1 MADINKIIDELLLE
15 LSVQYPFP
23 NMKDREQVF
32 ALLEICD
39 ELGYGHLKPV
49 LEEMFINEAEK
60 EGESKLFPGKF
71 HLGGGFYS
79 GKSGGE
85 AELKNDKGN
94 LRAVTPDEKAKFDAK
109 SGKSPSA
116 DKPTDTPKPN
126 QPSPETP
133 SAEQPKAAPDKAEAP
148 APMKQ
153 TPVVKTPADV
163 LKSKVEKW
171 SEKEKEFFN
180 KGQDKPGS
188 ETRRSFGD
196 ALKDKVK
203 GARNAIAHGF
213 KHEVHIFKEAG
224 SAVKNLVSGK
234 PLEKEQKKALISVG
248 IKVASTALFAAA
260 GGGLAH
266 GAAYFAKH
274 VAMELIPHAVAETII
289 VGVGRASLFA
299 GADGDD
305 ERMLAD
311 FMDAVADN
319 MENMEIPDELMMSM
333 VDSYNEKKKPSEPQS
348 EVIDLNE
355 LFNRILNEEDGKG
368 ESKEFPGKFHLGGGY
383 YSSTDGGEAELKN
396 DKGTLRPLTDK
407 EKAELN
413 NQTPSEEPT
422 DGESDSDKPDTA
434 SMIDTATKALDTK
447 EKEAEKTLPKDN
459 PDLVLNDPK
468 ASAKSKAMA
477 KAFKSQQTVELEKR
491 KEDPNYE
498 KELKA
503 EVNAKIESARET
515 LKNRKSEDGD
525 ALDSETTEN
534 GSLIVGVEHGDDN
547 ESTQEIIKIIKSL
560 PKDAK
565 IMFVGEGGMSKDDNG
580 ELELAGEQAEIRDA
594 VKGHFNNS
602 DESSWDENANVYDDN
617 SPVFDE
623 IAKELGGS
631 KSKSK
636 ASIWSNMVG
645 QGDDLSAE
653 DYLDEEGKIWL
664 IDQAKKGGSSEFDGE
679 VDWDNLSLEQKED
692 LYQLNFRDD
701 TEYGETEISKGQKAY
716 NGFRQKELDRK
727 IKEAEDNGFTVI
739 APVGNSHVDM
749 WRNRNKPTKSDFKP
763 QSLRALQKELPEADK
778 DVFNKQS
785 DLDKIPSDKKEE
797 ISMKI
802 DELASKASK
811 GEDFNLCQITVPG
824 TNLYC
829 DDNQGIPREEM
840 PQFKGKPLPGTPS
853 EDLPKDKNGEVD
865 TEPLFKKMLKEKGI
879 KTVETELPSDKL
891 KATQSEL
898 VGSKVAGMT
907 KALEEDPNN
916 PGITAPIY
924 VSRDGFVIDGHHRW
938 AAVTSAAIK
947 AGKPANMKVIVVDM
961 DIKDAIPM
969 CNQFAEEQGIAAKK
983 ADAKD
988 GELPAPKEPSKKEGG
1003 AIYPVGGNYYSDTPD
1018 GPAQYVK
1025 TESVVREIFENEN
1038 EKFLSL
1044 LFEESVTKKLPD
1056 GDTVK
1061 VTPIDVKDQPE
1072 ATEKADEL
1080 DSNKEGE
1087 DSAQSDV
1094 NVTPLAGKD
1103 YKDVAAKQMNQP
1115 KYKDSIL
1122 DDNLKEQ
1129 ISTIVGKIT
1138 GGEDLTDE
1146 EQVIAKDYIKIVNDK
1161 KVKIYIASKKKGD
1174 WSQQGYI
1181 KVLELG
1187 AGKASKEW
1195 ADGASKKY
1203 GVTTGKSGQGAVGK
1217 KDPTPAK
1224 IIGEEKEI
1232 EIGII
1237 DENTVIFNGKTHKKL
1252 AVPTI
1257 EEAKAKLKQSNPNLS
1272 DEELEEKASLFVN
1285 KIKSKNDS
1293 IDELAEISK
1302 KTGGK
1307 FKTVDIGDTTTPE
1320 GRNKAREKILD
1331 KSVDKF
1337 TQLLGDKKDLPEN
1350 QKVMET
1356 FEKLRDF
1363 DGEDVESN
1371 PEKQKEYQKLL
1382 DELQINMFNSK
1393 DFRDGIADFAEIKVG
1408 LELLSKG
1415 NSVYLPADEAF
1426 KTADVL
1432 VVNQISENETDIEFL
1447 LVSLEFSGGISVKM
1461 QGGAAGTSDEKWR
1474 QSRFK
1479 SNETRRRGNRMLST
1493 YDLFYSEKQTPPD
1506 FPPSDEQV
1514 NEQKAGLEDDKKW
1527 MVENGIAT
1535 EEELTAAEDW
1545 ANRRVA
1551 AVLEKF
1557 KDNGVLD
1564 CMKDEEKVRFEET
1577 MKLYYKNQKI
1587 SEVLYNNDLDYTNFK
1602 NSNQKFSISK
1612 GKAVSCQ
1619 SENLDGVENPCYM
1632 KIKDDVGF
1640 NYSKQGDCTVVRP
1653 TNRNPSEIHK
1663 EKPKVK

>member
-15 LSVQYPFP
+15 LSVTYPFP
-23 NMKDREQVF
+23 NMKDTEQVIV
-32 ALLEICD
+32 LMEICD
-39 ELGYGHLKPV
+39 ELGYGYIKPN
-49 LEEMFINEAEK
+49 LYELLSEAEDTK
-60 EGESKLFPGKF
+60 DSGLFPGKF
-71 HLGGGFYS
+71 HLGGGYYS
-79 GKSGGE
+79 SKDGGE
-85 AELKNDKGN
+85 AEFKNDKGN
-94 LRAVTPDEKAKFDAK
+94 LRPVTPEEKAKFDAK
-109 SGKSPSA
+109 SGKTPTAEKPATPKSNEPSS
-116 DKPTDTPKPN
+116 DKPTIEPATPN
-126 QPSPETP
+126 I
-133 SAEQPKAAPDKAEAP
+133 DN
-148 APMKQ
+148 
-153 TPVVKTPADV
+153 KTPTPLKPKNIVKNKADV

-188 ETRRSFGD
+188 ETRRSFGQ

-203 GARNAIAHGF
+203 GARNAIVHGF
-213 KHEVHIFKEAG
+213 KHEVHTFKSAAG
-224 SAVKNLVSGK
+224 AAKKLVSGK
-234 PLEKEQKKALISVG
+234 PLEKEEKKALISVG

-274 VAMELIPHAVAETII
+274 VAMELIPHAVAETIV

-305 ERMLAD
+305 ERILND
-311 FMDAVADN
+311 FMESVADN
-319 MENMEIPDELMMSM
+319 MENMEIPEELMMSM
-333 VDSYNEKKKPSEPQS
+333 VDSYNQNKKPNEEQS

-355 LFNRILNEEDGKG
+355 LFNRILNEEDDKG

-383 YSSTDGGEAELKN
+383 YSSTAGGAAELKN
-396 DKGTLRPLTDK
+396 DKGSLRPLTDK
-407 EKAELN
+407 EKEELSKGDGG
-413 NQTPSEEPT
+413 TDEGEP
-422 DGESDSDKPDTA
+422 SDSDKPDTA
-434 SMIDTATKALDTK
+434 SMIDTATKALDDK

-468 ASAKSKAMA
+468 ASAKNKSMA
-477 KAFKSQQTVELEKR
+477 KAFKAQKSVELNK
-491 KEDPNYE
+491 KKDDPNYE

-503 EVNAKIESARET
+503 EINTKIESAKES
-515 LKNRKSEDGD
+515 LKNRKTEDGD
-525 ALDSETTEN
+525 TLDSETTDN
-534 GSLIVGVEHGDDN
+534 GSLIVGVEHGDGN
-547 ESTQEIIKIIKSL
+547 ESTQEVIKLIKSL

-565 IMFVGEGGMSKDDNG
+565 VMFVGEGGMSRDDNG
-580 ELELAGEQAEIRDA
+580 ELELAGEQSEIRDA
-594 VKGHFNNS
+594 VKGHFDNS

-623 IAKELGGS
+623 VAKELGGS
-631 KSKSK
+631 KSKAK

-645 QGDDLSAE
+645 QGDELDSA
-653 DYLDEEGKIWL
+653 DYLDEEGKEWL
-664 IDQAKKGGSSEFDGE
+664 IDQAKKGGSSEFEGE
-679 VDWDNLSLEQKED
+679 VDWDNLTLEQKED

-701 TEYGETEISKGQKAY
+701 EGYGETEISKGQKAY
-716 NGFRQKELDRK
+716 NEFRQKELDRK
-727 IKEAEDNGFTVI
+727 IKEAEEAGYTVI

-749 WRNRNKPTKSDFKP
+749 WRNRNKPKKSDFKA
-763 QSLRALQKELPEADK
+763 QSLRTLQKELPEADK
-778 DVFNKQS
+778 DVFNKES

-802 DELASKASK
+802 DELASKAGK

-879 KTVETELPSDKL
+879 KTIETELPSDKL

-947 AGKPANMKVIVVDM
+947 DGKPANMKVIVVDM

-983 ADAKD
+983 ADARD
-988 GELPAPKEPSKKEGG
+988 GELPAPKEPNKKEGG
-1003 AIYPVGGNYYSDTPD
+1003 AIYPIGGNYYSDTPD

-1025 TESVVREIFENEN
+1025 TESVVREVFENEN

-1044 LFEESVTKKLPD
+1044 LFEENVTKELPN
-1056 GDTVK
+1056 GDKVM
-1061 VTPIDVKDQPE
+1061 VTPISVKDQPK
-1072 ATEKADEL
+1072 ATKKADEL

-1087 DSAQSDV
+1087 DSAQSEV
-1094 NVTPLAGKD
+1094 NVTPLAGKN

-1138 GGEDLTDE
+1138 GGEDLTEE

-1232 EIGII
+1232 EIGVV
-1237 DENTVIFNGKTHKKL
+1237 DENTVIFNGQTHKKL
-1252 AVPTI
+1252 VVPTI

-1320 GRNKAREKILD
+1320 GRNEARKKILD

-1363 DGEDVESN
+1363 DGEDMESN

-1393 DFRDGIADFAEIKVG
+1393 DFRDGIADFAEIKVA

-1447 LVSLEFSGGISVKM
+1447 MVSLEFSGGISVKM

-1514 NEQKAGLEDDKKW
+1514 NEQKAALEDDKKW

-1545 ANRRVA
+1545 AERRVA
-1551 AVLEKF
+1551 SVLEKF

-1564 CMKDEEKVRFEET
+1564 CMNDEEKVRFEET

-1640 NYSKQGDCTVVRP
+1640 NYSNQGDCTVVRP